1 MSDSWRAY
9 ASPGGS
15 RKARGVLETRLQA
28 GSIPPPVGTRS
39 CWTKGARSASVRRV
53 SEGKAGERSLT
64 EYVLFFKCAS
74 HLSLLKSLHHPSLG
88 AVRLVPTLSV
98 LLVQY
103 LPSPGNGQYLPSL
116 MPTMFLFR
124 PRLSGSTWPT
134 PK

>member
-15 RKARGVLETRLQA
+15 RKAWGVLETSLRA
-28 GSIPPPVGTRS
+28 GSIPPPVGT
-39 CWTKGARSASVRRV
+39 WTKGAQSLSIRRV
-53 SEGKAGERSLT
+53 SEGKAGEGSLT
-64 EYVLFFKCAS
+64 EYVLFLKCAS
-74 HLSLLKSLHHPSLG
+74 RLSLLKSLHHHSLG

-98 LLVQY
+98 LLAQH
-103 LPSPGNGQYLPSL
+103 LPSPGNGQYLPPL

-124 PRLSGSTWPT
+124 PHLSGSIWLT